1 MCSSVHCF
9 SFRPGDCKQFQH
21 PFSDGNACD
30 REMLR
35 VGKVQVCC
43 GGWQQATTQIAF
55 AVEEGNGYE
64 CTAYTHNSTRFA
76 GTSSV
81 FPQPKVGTWKKHQY
95 PMGVDG
101 TCTLQFPFNLSLVLF
116 TLVSSFR
123 LPFQVAMSRRH
134 RRLWDDVLSW
144 KSGMICSVCVVSF
157 LFLCSAQITAERL
170 NSSSLWTNLMAWH
183 KISHGHWGIN
193 WALRGSEKDLTKRV
207 WHKLTFT
214 GKLKWQSCG
223 A

>member
-81 FPQPKVGTWKKHQY
+81 FPQPKVGT
-95 PMGVDG
+95 
-101 TCTLQFPFNLSLVLF
+101 
-116 TLVSSFR
+116 
-123 LPFQVAMSRRH
+123 
-134 RRLWDDVLSW
+134 
-144 KSGMICSVCVVSF
+144 
-157 LFLCSAQITAERL
+157 
-170 NSSSLWTNLMAWH
+170 
-183 KISHGHWGIN
+183 
-193 WALRGSEKDLTKRV
+193 
-207 WHKLTFT
+207 
-214 GKLKWQSCG
+214 
-223 A
+223 